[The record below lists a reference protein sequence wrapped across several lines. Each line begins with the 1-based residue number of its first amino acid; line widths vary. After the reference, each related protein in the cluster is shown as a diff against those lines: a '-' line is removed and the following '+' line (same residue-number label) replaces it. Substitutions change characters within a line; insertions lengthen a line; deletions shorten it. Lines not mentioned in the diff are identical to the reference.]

1 MFYLG
6 FGYLFNWYKMVI
18 FMESHVIFY
27 IHINISYIIMVK
39 SSKPVDCLKNIIL
52 KHNIK
57 LIYVF
62 KKQWM
67 YIC

>member
-1 MFYLG
+1 MSYLG
-6 FGYLFNWYKMVI
+6 FSYLIDINGNIYKIPCNILHSYKHIIICNGQFN
-18 FMESHVIFY
+18 
-27 IHINISYIIMVK
+27 
-39 SSKPVDCLKNIIL
+39 KPVDCLKNIIL

-57 LIYVF
+57 LIYFF